1 VSGALGWVVSGAG
14 AVLVLVALRDIFSTI
29 WHPGGRGGLTRRLM
43 LGVWTLSRT
52 GRHRQWLHHVS
63 GPVAMVTVVFVWLTM
78 ILLGWALVYWP
89 HLQTG
94 FLYSSGLD
102 PAEHDGLA
110 DALYVSAVTLGTLG
124 VGDIAP
130 IDPWL
135 RFAVPVESLVG
146 FGLITAA
153 VSWVLEVYPAITR
166 RRSLAVRL
174 AHLDAA
180 GTREQLR
187 GGSSGV
193 AAGLLLDLSSVV
205 AQLRA
210 DLTQYAETYYFH
222 DSDPEASL
230 PAMFA
235 VVLDLADEGERSTD
249 PDVRYAAR
257 LLAVSAADYLRVIDR
272 LFLGVGGS
280 PRETC
285 AAYAADHRH
294 EAATAP

>member
-1 VSGALGWVVSGAG
+1 MSGVLGWVVSASG
-14 AVLVLVALRDIFSTI
+14 AVLVLVAVRDIFSTI

-43 LGVWTLSRT
+43 AGVWVF
-52 GRHRQWLHHVS
+52 GRSGRRRRWLHHLS
-63 GPVAMVTVVFVWLTM
+63 GPLAMVAVVFVWLAM

-102 PAEHDGLA
+102 PAAHDGLS

-130 IDPWL
+130 IDDWL
-135 RFAVPVESLVG
+135 RVAVPVESLIG

-174 AHLDAA
+174 VHLKAA
-180 GTREQLR
+180 GTRELLR
-187 GGSSGV
+187 AGSSPFGP
-193 AAGLLLDLSSVV
+193 GLLLDLSNVV

-210 DLTQYAETYYFH
+210 DLTQYSETYFFQ
-222 DSDPEASL
+222 DRDPEASL
-230 PAMFA
+230 PAMFS
-235 VVLDLADEGERSTD
+235 VTLDLADEARSSAD
-249 PDVRYAAR
+249 PNLRYAGG
-257 LLAVSAADYLRVIDR
+257 LLTVAAEDYLRVIDR
-272 LFLGVGGS
+272 IFLGGGGS
-280 PRETC
+280 ARDIC
-285 AAYAADHRH
+285 AAYAADHGH
-294 EAATAP
+294 DAATAP